1 MSKPGK
7 ISGPQAGPEGATDLP
22 FEQAL
27 DRLVAIVESME
38 SDDLPLEK
46 LLANYEEGMRMYQQ
60 CQARLAAAELKVQQI
75 EKDAA
80 GRLLAKPVEFSD
92 NKSEV

>member
-1 MSKPGK
+1 MSKQGK
-7 ISGPQAGPEGATDLP
+7 PNPEGAANDLP

-27 DRLVAIVESME
+27 DRLNSIVESME

-60 CQARLAAAELKVQQI
+60 CQDRLAAAELKVQQI

-80 GRLLAKPVEFSD
+80 GRLLAKPLPISD
-92 NKSEV
+92 NKPQI